1 MEIERKFLV
10 TSIPE
15 NIEQYEKHEI
25 DQGYISTEPVIRIR
39 RLDEKLIL
47 TVKSK
52 GLLSRQEFELELDA
66 DEYRNLS
73 EKVSGNLIR
82 KTRYKIPLPEGYTI
96 ELDIFHGDFDGL
108 CYAEVEFPDED
119 TAKKFNPPAYFGR
132 EVTYEPQFHNSSLS
146 SMDKSS
152 IFGLISKI
160 RETCG

>member
-15 NIEQYEKHEI
+15 NIEKYEKHEI
-25 DQGYISTEPVIRIR
+25 EQGYISTEPVIRIR
-39 RLDEKLIL
+39 RLDETLIL

-66 DEYRNLS
+66 GEYRNLS

-119 TAKKFNPPAYFGR
+119 TAKKFNPPAYFSR

-146 SMDKSS
+146 SMDKPS

>member
-10 TSIPE
+10 TCMPE

-25 DQGYISTEPVIRIR
+25 EQGYISTEPVIRIR
-39 RLDEKLIL
+39 RLDETLIL

-82 KTRYKIPLPEGYTI
+82 KTRYKIPLPEGYTV

>member
-15 NIEQYEKHEI
+15 NIEKYEKHEI
-25 DQGYISTEPVIRIR
+25 EQGYISTEPVIRIR

-66 DEYRNLS
+66 GEYRNLS

-119 TAKKFNPPAYFGR
+119 TAKKFNPPAYFSR

-146 SMDKSS
+146 SMDKPS